1 MFSFR
6 LSSRPR
12 NKIVIP
18 SINQVHTNKILP
30 YVNYGQHIT
39 FSLNSGRK
47 QSYIQLKV
55 TGNKHCKSCGG
66 K

>member
-1 MFSFR
+1 MFRFR
-6 LSSRPR
+6 LSNRPK
-12 NKIVIP
+12 NKIVTLP
-18 SINQVHTNKILP
+18 INEVDTNKILP
-30 YVNYGQHIT
+30 YVNYGQHII

-47 QSYIQLKV
+47 QSSMQLKV

>member
-6 LSSRPR
+6 FSNTPK
-12 NKIVIP
+12 NKIVTP
-18 SINQVHTNKILP
+18 SINQVHTNRIIP
-30 YVNYGQHIT
+30 YINYGQHIT

-47 QSYIQLKV
+47 QSSMQLKV

>member
-12 NKIVIP
+12 NNTVIP
-18 SINQVHTNKILP
+18 PINQAHTNKILP
-30 YVNYGQHIT
+30 YVNYGQHII
-39 FSLNSGRK
+39 FSLNSNRK
-47 QSYIQLKV
+47 QSSIQLKV

>member
-1 MFSFR
+1 MLSFR

-18 SINQVHTNKILP
+18 SMNQVHTNRILP
-30 YVNYGQHIT
+30 YVNYKQHIT

-47 QSYIQLKV
+47 QSSMQLKV
-55 TGNKHCKSCGG
+55 TGNKHCKSCSG